1 MTTPNYF
8 VDIHILQDLPPSNIN
23 RDDNGTPKQCTYG
36 GVQRLR
42 VSSQSWKRSTRLAFE
57 DLGLIPE
64 ENLGVR
70 TRRVI
75 ALFAAEF
82 RKWGVADDETATQ
95 LATAVVAPL
104 KIKPGKKADQGA
116 YLLFFSRPQV
126 DDLVE
131 KVMALREQWEPVIAD
146 TKALAT
152 IVDGLDVPGVVGHGH
167 SLDVA
172 LFGRMVADLP
182 EINVDA
188 AAQVAHAI
196 STHATQ
202 NQFDYFTAVDDF
214 QNDSGSETGSGM
226 IGTIEF
232 NSATMYRFATVST
245 RQLSENLNDPSTT
258 PQGVVDFIKA
268 FALSMPTGHQ
278 TSYAAHTRPAAVV
291 VSVRKDQ
298 PVNLVS
304 AFEKPVWSPR
314 QGMVEES
321 ELRLARFMQE
331 EVTRWGDSPILV
343 AACYAPVNDL
353 NGEQKTLADVFGP
366 SLSFADILDAV
377 KVAIS
382 GDNPDD

>member
-1 MTTPNYF
+1 
-8 VDIHILQDLPPSNIN
+8 
-23 RDDNGTPKQCTYG
+23 
-36 GVQRLR
+36 
-42 VSSQSWKRSTRLAFE
+42 
-57 DLGLIPE
+57 
-64 ENLGVR
+64 
-70 TRRVI
+70 
-75 ALFAAEF
+75 
-82 RKWGVADDETATQ
+82 
-95 LATAVVAPL
+95 
-104 KIKPGKKADQGA
+104 
-116 YLLFFSRPQV
+116 
-126 DDLVE
+126 
-131 KVMALREQWEPVIAD
+131 
-146 TKALAT
+146 
-152 IVDGLDVPGVVGHGH
+152 
-167 SLDVA
+167 
-172 LFGRMVADLP
+172 MVADLP

>member
-1 MTTPNYF
+1 MTNRNYF
-8 VDIHILQDLPPSNIN
+8 VDVHILQDLPPSNIN

-42 VSSQSWKRSTRLAFE
+42 TSSQAWKRATRLAFE
-57 DLGLIPE
+57 DLGLIPQ

-82 RKWGVADDETATQ
+82 RKQGIDDETAAR

-126 DDLVE
+126 AELVM
-131 KVMALREQWEPVIAD
+131 KVMALRDQWEGATED
-146 TKALAT
+146 AKALDA
-152 IVDGLDVPGVVGHGH
+152 IMEGIDVPGVVGNGH

-245 RQLSENLNDPSTT
+245 RQLRENLNDQSAT
-258 PQGVVDFIKA
+258 PQGVADFIKA
-268 FALSMPTGHQ
+268 FALSMPSGHQ

-291 VSVRKDQ
+291 VCVREDQ

-314 QGMVEES
+314 QGMIAES
-321 ELRLARFMQE
+321 ELRLARFLKE
-331 EVTRWGDSPILV
+331 EATRWGDSPTLV
-343 AACYAPVNDL
+343 SACYAPAGDPD
-353 NGEQKTLADVFGP
+353 ETQSTLTEAFGP
-366 SLSFADILDAV
+366 SLGFTEMLDAV
-377 KVAIS
+377 KSAIS
-382 GDNPDD
+382 GETADE

>member
-1 MTTPNYF
+1 MTTNHF

-42 VSSQSWKRSTRLAFE
+42 TSSQSWKRATRLAFK
-57 DLGLIPE
+57 DFKMIPE
-64 ENLGVR
+64 EKLGVR
-70 TRRVI
+70 TRRVL
-75 ALFAAEF
+75 ALFSNEF
-82 RKWGVADDETATQ
+82 KKAGVDEETAGQ
-95 LATAVVAPL
+95 LATAIVAPL
-104 KIKPGKKADQGA
+104 KITAGKKADQGA

-126 DDLVE
+126 DELVNQ
-131 KVMALREQWEPVIAD
+131 VMALRDQWKGQTSNAKKLTDILDA
-146 TKALAT
+146 
-152 IVDGLDVPGVVGHGH
+152 IDVPGIVGHGH

-214 QNDSGSETGSGM
+214 QTDSGNETGSGM

-245 RQLSENLNDPSTT
+245 RQLGDNLGDPAAAVK
-258 PQGVVDFIKA
+258 GVLDFIKA
-268 FALSMPTGHQ
+268 FVLSMPSGHQ
-278 TSYAAHTRPAAVV
+278 TSYAAHTRPSTVV
-291 VSVRKDQ
+291 VSVRDDQ
-298 PVNLVS
+298 PVNYVS

-314 QGMVEES
+314 EGMIEAS
-321 ELRLARFMQE
+321 ELRLARFMQDE
-331 EVTRWGDSPILV
+331 TTRWGDVPKLTAASYSPLDD
-343 AACYAPVNDL
+343 PEGTRDL
-353 NGEQKTLADVFGP
+353 SSAFGP
-366 SLSFADILDAV
+366 SLAFGDLLNAV
-377 KVAIS
+377 EKVLS
-382 GDNPDD
+382 GGDDDD